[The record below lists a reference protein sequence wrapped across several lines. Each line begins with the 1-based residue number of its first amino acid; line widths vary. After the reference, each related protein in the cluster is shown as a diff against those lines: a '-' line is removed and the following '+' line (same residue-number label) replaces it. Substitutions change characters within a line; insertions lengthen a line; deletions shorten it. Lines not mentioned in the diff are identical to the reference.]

1 MESPMLIIQYNTP
14 ENLPNQ
20 LEEGSV
26 GLSFII
32 KDNFPLDKNPLEE
45 TEPILVMHEGIVLI
59 KKLELTVKGFNESS
73 RFSKTLEIEYNTIK
87 KVPFDTRDASE
98 DFFLNIPEGTYDA
111 IDFRFHMADY
121 DDKPS
126 VFLEATYVSPES
138 DVIPV
143 IVELFESDLK
153 FDLKFDTVNS
163 PSPRVFNGNLNNS
176 SMVFVIHADR
186 WFDSFSIEDLQNAV
200 RVNDKILIN
209 KTHNTNLYY
218 KFRTK
223 VKRCT
228 DIKVEVR

>member
-1 MESPMLIIQYNTP
+1 MLIIQYNTP

-32 KDNFPLDKNPLEE
+32 KDNFPLDKNPLDEKA
-45 TEPILVMHEGIVLI
+45 PILVMHEGTVLI
-59 KKLELTVKGFNESS
+59 KKLELTVKGHNDNS
-73 RFSKTLEIEYNTIK
+73 RFSKNLEIEYNTIK
-87 KVPFDTRDASE
+87 KVAFDTRDESE

-111 IDFRFHMADY
+111 IDFRFFMADY
-121 DDKPS
+121 EKQPS

-163 PSPRVFNGNLNNS
+163 PSPRVFTGNLNNS
-176 SMVFVIHADR
+176 SMVFVIHADK
-186 WFDSFSIEDLQNAV
+186 WFDSFSIEDLQNAKKV
-200 RVNDKILIN
+200 DDKIIIN

-223 VKRCT
+223 IKRCAE
-228 DIKVEVR
+228 IKVEVK

>member
-1 MESPMLIIQYNTP
+1 MLIIQYNTP

-32 KDNFPLDKNPLEE
+32 KDNFPLKKNPLEE
-45 TEPILVMHEGIVLI
+45 KEPILVMHEGKVLI
-59 KKLELTVKGFNESS
+59 KKLELTVKGHNENS
-73 RFSKTLEIEYNTIK
+73 RFSKNLEIEYNTIK
-87 KVPFDTRDASE
+87 KVAFDTRDESE
-98 DFFLNIPEGTYDA
+98 DFSLNIPEGNYDA
-111 IDFRFHMADY
+111 IDFRFFMADY
-121 DDKPS
+121 DEHPS

-163 PSPRVFNGNLNNS
+163 PSPKIFNGNLNNS
-176 SMVFVIHADR
+176 SMVFVIHADK
-186 WFDSFSIEDLQNAV
+186 WFDGFSIEDLQNAKKV
-200 RVNDKILIN
+200 DSRIIIN
-209 KTHNTNLYY
+209 KTNNTNLYY

-223 VKRCT
+223 IKRCAE
-228 DIKVEVR
+228 IKVEVK

>member
-1 MESPMLIIQYNTP
+1 MLIIQYNTP

-32 KDNFPLDKNPLEE
+32 KDNFPVDKNPQKE
-45 TEPILVMHEGIVLI
+45 TQPILVMHEGMVLV
-59 KKLELTVKGFNESS
+59 KKLELTVKGFNDNS
-73 RFSKTLEIEYNTIK
+73 RFSKNLEIEYNTIK
-87 KVPFDTRDASE
+87 KVSFDTRDESE

-111 IDFRFHMADY
+111 IDFRFYMADY
-121 DDKPS
+121 DENPS
-126 VFLEATYVSPES
+126 VFLEATYVTPES

-176 SMVFVIHADR
+176 SMVFVIHADK
-186 WFDSFSIEDLQNAV
+186 WFDSFSIEDLQNAKKV
-200 RVNDKILIN
+200 DGRITIN
-209 KTHNTNLYY
+209 KTYNTNLYY

-223 VKRCT
+223 IKRCAE
-228 DIKVEVR
+228 IMVEVR

>member
-1 MESPMLIIQYNTP
+1 MLIIQYNTP

-32 KDNFPLDKNPLEE
+32 KDNFPIDKNPLVE
-45 TEPILVMHEGIVLI
+45 TDPILVMHEGRVLI
-59 KKLELTVKGFNESS
+59 KKMELTVKGANDNS
-73 RFSKTLEIEYNTIK
+73 RFSKNLEIEYNTIK
-87 KVPFDTRDASE
+87 KVAFDTRDESE

-111 IDFRFHMADY
+111 IDFRFYMADY
-121 DDKPS
+121 DENPS
-126 VFLEATYVSPES
+126 VYLEATYVSPDS
-138 DVIPV
+138 DVVPV
-143 IVELFESDLK
+143 IVELYETDLK

-176 SMVFVIHADR
+176 SMVFVIHADK
-186 WFDSFSIEDLQNAV
+186 WFDSFSIEDLQNAKKV
-200 RVNDKILIN
+200 EGKIIIN

-223 VKRCT
+223 IKRCAE
-228 DIKVEVR
+228 IKVEVK

>member
-1 MESPMLIIQYNTP
+1 MLIIQYNTP

-32 KDNFPLDKNPLEE
+32 KDNFPLKKNPLEE
-45 TEPILVMHEGIVLI
+45 KDPILVIHDGTVLI
-59 KKLELTVKGFNESS
+59 KKLELTVKGYNENS

-87 KVPFDTRDASE
+87 KVAFDTRDESE
-98 DFFLNIPEGTYDA
+98 DFFLNIPEGNYDA
-111 IDFRFHMADY
+111 IDFRFFMADY
-121 DDKPS
+121 EKQPS

-153 FDLKFDTVNS
+153 FDLKFDTENS
-163 PSPRVFNGNLNNS
+163 PSPRIYNGNLNNS

-186 WFDSFSIEDLQNAV
+186 WFDSFSIEDLQNAKKSEG
-200 RVNDKILIN
+200 KIVIN
-209 KTHNTNLYY
+209 KIQNTNLYY

-223 VKRCT
+223 IKRCAE
-228 DIKVEVR
+228 IMVEVK

>member
-1 MESPMLIIQYNTP
+1 MLIIQYNTP

-32 KDNFPLDKNPLEE
+32 KDNFPINKNPNEE
-45 TEPILVMHEGIVLI
+45 TQPILVMHEGMVLV
-59 KKLELTVKGFNESS
+59 KKLELTVKGFNDNS
-73 RFSKTLEIEYNTIK
+73 RFNKNLEIEYNTIK
-87 KVPFDTRDASE
+87 KVAFDTRDESE

-111 IDFRFHMADY
+111 INFRFYMADY
-121 DDKPS
+121 DENPS
-126 VFLEATYVSPES
+126 VFLEATYVTPES

-163 PSPRVFNGNLNNS
+163 PSPRIFNGNLNNS
-176 SMVFVIHADR
+176 SMVFVIHADK
-186 WFDSFSIEDLQNAV
+186 WFDSFNIEDLQNAKKV
-200 RVNDKILIN
+200 DGRIIIN
-209 KTHNTNLYY
+209 KTYNTNLYY

-223 VKRCT
+223 IKRCAE
-228 DIKVEVR
+228 IMVEVR